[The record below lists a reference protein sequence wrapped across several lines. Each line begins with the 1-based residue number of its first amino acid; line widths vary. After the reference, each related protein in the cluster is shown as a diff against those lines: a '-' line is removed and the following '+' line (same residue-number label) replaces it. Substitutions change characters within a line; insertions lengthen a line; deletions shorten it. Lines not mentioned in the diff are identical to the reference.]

1 METWDQ
7 DLTAV
12 CESFQLDLSCL
23 VDGELDQEAAHRAM
37 LHLESCGDCKSFFDE
52 TRRCLGLHLD
62 MADPDRML
70 ARFSLLVGAD
80 VSGVSGEDGASR
92 EVRGIELVQRLVAIL
107 YQLGKAYV
115 LAGTQPGSAT
125 RVFEA
130 AVPVEPAQTQGR
142 GFVDGVI
149 AGGDADL
156 GGVDW
161 QRAHGI
167 LNGQLKKVSSALEKG
182 KKLLE
187 EALEVDASHEEARLY
202 LAYLHAHEGRTIK
215 AAEGYREVFRTAIDE
230 NNRGHAAMQLG
241 LLHGSQGDYRRAL
254 ACFRWVTISGLP
266 RRDARFYVAHFDV
279 GLYYALLGDDE
290 RALQGFRTLLDRH
303 PDRLAELLELFA
315 REETLREVLETR
327 PKLARALAVRC
338 PELFQG
344 GSSIS
349 GPAEGSGDVA

>member
-7 DLTAV
+7 DITEV

-70 ARFSLLVGAD
+70 ARFSLLVGSD
-80 VSGVSGEDGASR
+80 STGASQ
-92 EVRGIELVQRLVAIL
+92 EARGIELVQRLVAIL

-115 LAGTQPGSAT
+115 LAGTQPGAAT

-149 AGGDADL
+149 AGGDGDL

-161 QRAHGI
+161 QRAHGM
-167 LNGQLKKVSSALEKG
+167 LNGQLKNVVSPLEKG
-182 KKLLE
+182 RKLLE
-187 EALEVDASHEEARLY
+187 EALAVDASHEEARLY

-266 RRDARFYVAHFDV
+266 RRDARFCVAHFDV

-290 RALQGFRTLLDRH
+290 RALQSFRTLLDRH
-303 PDRLAELLELFA
+303 PDRLPELLELFSQ
-315 REETLREVLETR
+315 EEALRAVLETR
-327 PKLARALAVRC
+327 PKLARALAVGC
-338 PELFQG
+338 PELFE
-344 GSSIS
+344 GSS
-349 GPAEGSGDVA
+349 GGRPAEGSGGSGDEA